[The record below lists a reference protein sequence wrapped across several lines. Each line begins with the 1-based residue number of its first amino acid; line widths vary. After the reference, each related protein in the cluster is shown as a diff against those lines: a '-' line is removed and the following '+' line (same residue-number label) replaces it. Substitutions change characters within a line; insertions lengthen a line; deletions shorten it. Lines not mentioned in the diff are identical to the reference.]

1 MEKGIDAYI
10 KEQFHLP
17 PVDIRTYSP
26 LTLAYIGD
34 GIYDL
39 IIRSIIVGKGN
50 TKASRLHQET
60 SKLVR
65 AQAQSEMI
73 DLLLPY
79 LSEEETDIYRR
90 GRNAKSPTMA
100 KNATMTDYRKATG
113 FEALMGY
120 LYLKDEFERMVE
132 LIKNRIRRRGRRKG
146 TDILKSEHIELEALK
161 IEGRNAVL
169 EAFRS
174 GKPIDKLF
182 VLDRLHGG
190 PVQNDLK
197 RGKKA

>member
-39 IIRSIIVGKGN
+39 IIRAIIVGKGN
-50 TKASRLHQET
+50 TKASRLQQET
-60 SKLVR
+60 SKLDR
-65 AQAQSEMI
+65 A
-73 DLLLPY
+73 PY

-132 LIKNRIRRRGRRKG
+132 LIKI
-146 TDILKSEHIELEALK
+146 ALGEEE
-161 IEGRNAVL
+161 EGK
-169 EAFRS
+169 EQTF
-174 GKPIDKLF
+174 
-182 VLDRLHGG
+182 
-190 PVQNDLK
+190 
-197 RGKKA
+197 

>member
-65 AQAQSEMI
+65 GH
-73 DLLLPY
+73 LPQGKKCQISDHGKKCDHDR
-79 LSEEETDIYRR
+79 LPE
-90 GRNAKSPTMA
+90 G
-100 KNATMTDYRKATG
+100 
-113 FEALMGY
+113 
-120 LYLKDEFERMVE
+120 
-132 LIKNRIRRRGRRKG
+132 NRI
-146 TDILKSEHIELEALK
+146 
-161 IEGRNAVL
+161 
-169 EAFRS
+169 
-174 GKPIDKLF
+174 
-182 VLDRLHGG
+182 
-190 PVQNDLK
+190 
-197 RGKKA
+197 

>member
-60 SKLVR
+60 GPRTGTVR
-65 AQAQSEMI
+65 DDRSAASVSE
-73 DLLLPY
+73 
-79 LSEEETDIYRR
+79 
-90 GRNAKSPTMA
+90 
-100 KNATMTDYRKATG
+100 
-113 FEALMGY
+113 
-120 LYLKDEFERMVE
+120 
-132 LIKNRIRRRGRRKG
+132 
-146 TDILKSEHIELEALK
+146 
-161 IEGRNAVL
+161 
-169 EAFRS
+169 
-174 GKPIDKLF
+174 
-182 VLDRLHGG
+182 
-190 PVQNDLK
+190 
-197 RGKKA
+197 

>member
-79 LSEEETDIYRR
+79 LRKRTFTAGEEMPNLRPWQKMR
-90 GRNAKSPTMA
+90 P
-100 KNATMTDYRKATG
+100 
-113 FEALMGY
+113 
-120 LYLKDEFERMVE
+120 
-132 LIKNRIRRRGRRKG
+132 
-146 TDILKSEHIELEALK
+146 
-161 IEGRNAVL
+161 
-169 EAFRS
+169 
-174 GKPIDKLF
+174 
-182 VLDRLHGG
+182 
-190 PVQNDLK
+190 
-197 RGKKA
+197 

>member
-50 TKASRLHQET
+50 TKASRLHQE
-60 SKLVR
+60 
-65 AQAQSEMI
+65 
-73 DLLLPY
+73 
-79 LSEEETDIYRR
+79 ETDIYRR

-132 LIKNRIRRRGRRKG
+132 LIKI
-146 TDILKSEHIELEALK
+146 ALGEEE
-161 IEGRNAVL
+161 EGK
-169 EAFRS
+169 EQTF
-174 GKPIDKLF
+174 
-182 VLDRLHGG
+182 
-190 PVQNDLK
+190 
-197 RGKKA
+197 

>member
-79 LSEEETDIYRR
+79 LSEEEIYRR

-132 LIKNRIRRRGRRKG
+132 LIKI
-146 TDILKSEHIELEALK
+146 ALGEEE
-161 IEGRNAVL
+161 EGK
-169 EAFRS
+169 EQTF
-174 GKPIDKLF
+174 
-182 VLDRLHGG
+182 
-190 PVQNDLK
+190 
-197 RGKKA
+197 